1 MKTNQQQ
8 VLMDETII
16 HANREHKDSVF
27 RLLFSKPE
35 ILRELYSAIE
45 GVELPPDVPIDI
57 NTISGVLVKGIRN
70 DISFIIDKRLVLLT
84 EHQSSINPNMPLRI
98 FKYFEKVLNKIVDY
112 EKIFN
117 KQLIKIPKP
126 KFIVLYN
133 GKAPYPEHGTLKF
146 SDAFMDTEGLTVKE
160 DETSLELTVQVY
172 NINHGQNKEIQQ
184 KCDTLNEYSL
194 FIDKIREYEKT
205 GLTIDE
211 AVVYAVKYC
220 LENDILKDFLRE
232 HGSEVIS
239 MMAEEYT
246 TEDFLEA
253 MMDEARE
260 EGMEQ
265 GMQQGMEQGLEQG
278 MQQRDQYFL
287 NLINQG
293 MSISEIK
300 EQLEHK

>member
-1 MKTNQQQ
+1 MKTTNQKQ
-8 VLMDETII
+8 VPVNEIDLQ
-16 HANREHKDSVF
+16 ANREHKDSVF

-98 FKYFEKVLNKIVDY
+98 FRYFEKVLNKIVDY

-133 GKAPYPEHGTLKF
+133 GKEPYPEHGTMRF
-146 SDAFMDTEGLTVKE
+146 SDAFMDTEGLTVEE
-160 DETSLELTVQVY
+160 DEASLELTVQVY

-184 KCDTLNEYSL
+184 KCDTLNEYGL

-205 GLTIDE
+205 GLTLE
-211 AVVYAVKYC
+211 ESVKGAVIYC
-220 LENDILKDFLRE
+220 IENNILKDFLRE
-232 HGSEVIS
+232 HGSEVVS
-239 MMAEEYT
+239 MMVEEYT

-253 MMDEARE
+253 MMEEARE
-260 EGMEQ
+260 EGREENSKQTARNLKNMGLTIEQ
-265 GMQQGMEQGLEQG
+265 IIQGTGLSTETIQS
-278 MQQRDQYFL
+278 L
-287 NLINQG
+287 
-293 MSISEIK
+293 
-300 EQLEHK
+300 